1 MNTLYLWLV
10 VAGVTLVLELVTPA
24 FLFICFTGG
33 ALVAA
38 LSTIWI
44 DHITYQ
50 AVIFA
55 LVSVILIP
63 LTRPIARKMSR
74 KDAAKTNID
83 ALVGRTAYVLQDI
96 DPARNRGKV
105 RIGSEEWRA
114 IADSPI
120 PAETKVVVTRVE
132 GTTVTVTVEQ

>member
-10 VAGVTLVLELVTPA
+10 VAGIALVLELVTPA

-44 DHITYQ
+44 DQITFQ

-55 LVSVILIP
+55 VVSVVLIP
-63 LTRPIARKMSR
+63 LTRPVARKMSR
-74 KDAAKTNID
+74 KDAAKTNVD
-83 ALVGRTAYVLQDI
+83 ALMGRTAYVLQDI
-96 DPARNRGKV
+96 DAAQNTGRV
-105 RIGSEEWRA
+105 RIGGEQWRA
-114 IADSPI
+114 IAETPI
-120 PAETKVVVTRVE
+120 PAETEVIVTQVK
-132 GTTVTVTVEQ
+132 GTTVTVAPKN

>member
-96 DPARNRGKV
+96 DPARNLGKV

-114 IADSPI
+114 IADNPI

-132 GTTVTVTVEQ
+132 GTTVTVIVEE

>member
-55 LVSVILIP
+55 LVSVVLIP
-63 LTRPIARKMSR
+63 LTRPVARKMSR
-74 KDAAKTNID
+74 KDAAKTNMD
-83 ALVGRTAYVLQDI
+83 ALVGRTAYVLTGI
-96 DPARNRGKV
+96 DAARNTGKV

-114 IADSPI
+114 ISDTPI
-120 PAETKVVVTRVE
+120 PAESEVVVVQVE
-132 GTTVTVTVEQ
+132 GTTLTVTLKA

>member
-10 VAGVTLVLELVTPA
+10 VAGITLVLELVTPA

-44 DHITYQ
+44 DHVTYQ
-50 AVIFA
+50 AVVFA
-55 LVSVILIP
+55 LVSVVLIP
-63 LTRPIARKMSR
+63 LTRPLARKMSR
-74 KDAAKTNID
+74 KDAAKTNVD

-96 DPARNRGKV
+96 DPARNTGKV

-114 IADSPI
+114 IADVPI
-120 PAETKVVVTRVE
+120 PAEAKVTVTQVE
-132 GTTVTVTVEQ
+132 GTTVTVTRQV